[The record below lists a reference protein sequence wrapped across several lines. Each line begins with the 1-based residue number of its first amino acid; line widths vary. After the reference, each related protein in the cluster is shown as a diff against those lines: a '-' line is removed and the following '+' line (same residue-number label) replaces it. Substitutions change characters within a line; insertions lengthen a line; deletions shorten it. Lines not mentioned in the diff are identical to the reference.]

1 MNHENAS
8 RVAAMI
14 RIVTELEEA
23 TDCIYR
29 LVKLTERKYNKGYQ
43 FTDHHVEKIG
53 EITKVVGQSL
63 QTVETYL
70 LNKTPDDVISAV
82 ESLEKQSKKMR
93 KSFNKQAVKRMSEG
107 DIRVEM
113 LYTDINTQ
121 LKTLANHARGVMEA
135 SDSVVA
141 DK

>member
-1 MNHENAS
+1 M
-8 RVAAMI
+8 
-14 RIVTELEEA
+14 
-23 TDCIYR
+23 
-29 LVKLTERKYNKGYQ
+29 
-43 FTDHHVEKIG
+43 
-53 EITKVVGQSL
+53 GQSL

-135 SDSVVA
+135 SDSVVV

>member
-1 MNHENAS
+1 
-8 RVAAMI
+8 
-14 RIVTELEEA
+14 
-23 TDCIYR
+23 
-29 LVKLTERKYNKGYQ
+29 
-43 FTDHHVEKIG
+43 
-53 EITKVVGQSL
+53 VGQSL

-135 SDSVVA
+135 SDSVVV

>member
-1 MNHENAS
+1 M
-8 RVAAMI
+8 
-14 RIVTELEEA
+14 
-23 TDCIYR
+23 
-29 LVKLTERKYNKGYQ
+29 
-43 FTDHHVEKIG
+43 
-53 EITKVVGQSL
+53 VGQSL

-135 SDSVVA
+135 SDSVVV

>member
-1 MNHENAS
+1 
-8 RVAAMI
+8 
-14 RIVTELEEA
+14 
-23 TDCIYR
+23 
-29 LVKLTERKYNKGYQ
+29 
-43 FTDHHVEKIG
+43 
-53 EITKVVGQSL
+53 VVGQSL

-135 SDSVVA
+135 SDSVVV

>member
-1 MNHENAS
+1 
-8 RVAAMI
+8 MI
-14 RIVTELEEA
+14 SV
-23 TDCIYR
+23 
-29 LVKLTERKYNKGYQ
+29 
-43 FTDHHVEKIG
+43 
-53 EITKVVGQSL
+53 
-63 QTVETYL
+63 
-70 LNKTPDDVISAV
+70 V

-135 SDSVVA
+135 SDSVVV